1 MEKVEYC
8 SNQGTR
14 MQRTSKY
21 VVWLIRA
28 SGRLWTFFL
37 LLISGTILISIILG
51 IPAPSLLILFFG
63 FFIPGYA
70 FVALVFSELD
80 ELEKVVASI
89 GFSIGFFVGLKSFT
103 QTFGFVG
110 LFSEVAVLT
119 IFSVALLFVKLVK

>member
-1 MEKVEYC
+1 
-8 SNQGTR
+8 

-37 LLISGTILISIILG
+37 LLISGTILTFFVLG
-51 IPAPSLLILFFG
+51 IPAPSLLIVFFC
-63 FFIPGYA
+63 FFVPGYA
-70 FVALVFSELD
+70 FVALVFSEID

-89 GFSIGFFVGLKSFT
+89 GFSIGFFVGLKSFI

-119 IFSVALLFVKLVK
+119 IFSAALLIVKLVK